1 MTSGNFICNPC
12 MLLRI
17 KFVWPMTRA
26 YFYFIFSQQNRHL
39 IRKIKF
45 YVCIIIHKPLHCCV
59 SHYYVLKMEK
69 CVYGW
74 LQLLRKY
81 LSQKAK
87 INIFLKKK
95 VSSIHRWDGSLLK
108 KKISKYVDFFFAFV
122 EEEKQ
127 FNNVLKLKFIFPDF
141 NPAFYYT

>member
-69 CVYGW
+69 CVYSRVPNNCPCQIIV
-74 LQLLRKY
+74 LER
-81 LSQKAK
+81 
-87 INIFLKKK
+87 
-95 VSSIHRWDGSLLK
+95 
-108 KKISKYVDFFFAFV
+108 KISKNLKVEVLTIVFFRTIKNYDKKV
-122 EEEKQ
+122 GQNNHPRQLISLKDNKQ
-127 FNNVLKLKFIFPDF
+127 VGDSC
-141 NPAFYYT
+141 FYHH

>member
-1 MTSGNFICNPC
+1 MTSGNFIFNPC

-45 YVCIIIHKPLHCCV
+45 YVCIIIHKPLHCCI